1 MPTISDSDWL
11 IILATL
17 QRQRDTTLSRA
28 EHKRIADV
36 IDRVEGRPSEA
47 QLPDPYAGV
56 YAVFNSWT
64 RPGP

>member
-11 IILATL
+11 IVLSAL
-17 QRQRDTTLSRA
+17 QHQRDTTLSRA

-36 IDRVEGRPSEA
+36 IDRVEGRPAET
-47 QLPDPYAGV
+47 QPDPLAGV
-56 YAVFNSWT
+56 FAVFNSWT

>member
-11 IILATL
+11 IVLSAL
-17 QRQRDTTLSRA
+17 QKQRDTTLSRA

-36 IDRVEGRPSEA
+36 INRVEGKPANNLEQASIDA
-47 QLPDPYAGV
+47 F
-56 YAVFNSWT
+56 AVLNSWT

>member
-11 IILATL
+11 IILSTL

-28 EHKRIADV
+28 EHKQISDV
-36 IDRVEGRPSEA
+36 INRVEGKTCVEA
-47 QLPDPYAGV
+47 PDPLAGV